1 MSLYSEGSIGGQGS
15 NFFGRADLRLV
26 IVHLKNVKLISQKL
40 EYPRFANKPVVILK
54 LYLKLSKGVFYPSLP
69 GKMLMN

>member
-15 NFFGRADLRLV
+15 NFFGRANLRLV

-40 EYPRFANKPVVILK
+40 
-54 LYLKLSKGVFYPSLP
+54 
-69 GKMLMN
+69 